1 MQKTKDKILDS
12 VISYIKEEPNLRQ
25 VSMSQIAER
34 AGIGKSTVYDYFQTK
49 DAMIEETYLYLLDKY
64 QKILLKKVELSTFK
78 ETMLIQLSWILE
90 VVEDAKIIMEAI
102 MSSQNE
108 LVIFNYNHC
117 SIKIEVIQ
125 KKMESRFGEI
135 FQLGIQENIIE
146 PNMNPYTSNII
157 QALISGLMFQYI
169 DDRID
174 ISRDGLIELIYQEL
188 VKILN

>member
-1 MQKTKDKILDS
+1 MQNTKDRILDS
-12 VISYIKEEPNLRQ
+12 VISYIKEEPNLTQ

-34 AGIGKSTVYDYFQTK
+34 AGIGKSTVYDYFKTK
-49 DAMIEETYLYLLDKY
+49 DAMIEETYLYLLEKY
-64 QKILLKKVELSTFK
+64 QKILLKDIELTTFK
-78 ETMLIQLSWILE
+78 ETMVIQLSWILE

-117 SIKIEVIQ
+117 SIRIEVIQ
-125 KKMESRFGEI
+125 KKMESRFSEI
-135 FQLGIQENIIE
+135 FQLGIQENIIK
-146 PNMNPYTSNII
+146 PNTNPYTSNII

-174 ISRDGLIELIYQEL
+174 ISRMDLIDLIYQEL